1 MPIRRRRK
9 SEESKPTKVV
19 PQWRIDAFARFNAA
33 AQVPMLILAVV
44 MIPVL
49 IIPIAMHH
57 LSTSTKNAL
66 EAADYLIWAIFFL
79 EYLIKISLAPD
90 RKLFVRKNIPDLIVV
105 AVPFLRPLR
114 VVRSIRALRLL
125 RLTRLSAFAG
135 EGVSG
140 AKKSLH
146 SKSANYVLI
155 VTGALVLLTAVMVL
169 DLDHGAVGSN
179 IKTLPD
185 ALWWAVT
192 TITTVGYGDKFPVSP
207 GARAIAVVLMFAGV
221 ALYGVLTAAMAAFFV
236 EHGNKPEPQGAAP
249 TPGVSLDELM
259 ERLRA
264 IEATLSVIASAPK
277 AAPAAPMEGQG

>member
-1 MPIRRRRK
+1 VISVHRRRTK
-9 SEESKPTKVV
+9 EQSQQEPAKPAKIV
-19 PQWRIDAFARFNAA
+19 PEWRTAAFTRYTAA
-33 AQVPMLILAVV
+33 AEVPMLILAIV

-57 LSTSTKNAL
+57 LSASTKNAL
-66 EAADYLIWAIFFL
+66 EAADYLIWAIFFV

-114 VVRSIRALRLL
+114 LVRSVRALRVL
-125 RLTRLSAFAG
+125 RLTRLTAFAG

-146 SKSANYVLI
+146 SKSANYVLVI
-155 VTGALVLLTAVMVL
+155 TGALILLTAVMVL

-185 ALWWAVT
+185 ALWWAIT
-192 TITTVGYGDKFPVSP
+192 TVTTVGYGDKFPVTP

-236 EHGNKPEPQGAAP
+236 EHGRKSEASEPSKESKPQN
-249 TPGVSLDELM
+249 VSLDELM
-259 ERLRA
+259 ERLVA
-264 IEATLSVIASAPK
+264 IETALNALATK
-277 AAPAAPMEGQG
+277 